1 MDCLKIVISKG
12 LGIGIILGSVL
23 GRNISTIFIAHKQPS
38 QFPLT
43 LIICACFFIV
53 KLPQI
58 LKLIGAKSAEGLS
71 FNSVLLEL
79 FAITGTMAYSIA
91 NSFPFRYINRDALS

>member
-1 MDCLKIVISKG
+1 MIYA
-12 LGIGIILGSVL
+12 
-23 GRNISTIFIAHKQPS
+23 F
-38 QFPLT
+38 
-43 LIICACFFIV
+43 FFIV

-91 NSFPFRYINRDALS
+91 NSFPFRYINSDALS